1 MSRIAS
7 EAATRVKKGGDSTAV
22 RADGD
27 STSSSSSS
35 SGYSAPDQDTEVDYL
50 KWVSEKR

>member
-35 SGYSAPDQDTEVDYL
+35 GYSAPDQDTEVDYL

>member
-27 STSSSSSS
+27 STSSSS
-35 SGYSAPDQDTEVDYL
+35 GYSAPDQDTEVDYL